1 MEQSSPA
8 MTPDDP
14 RLRDWVA
21 GRLSPAAAA
30 EVERIVRGSPALT
43 RAVDDLRAAMAAA
56 GGVAEDDVK
65 VAAEWRQIERERI
78 AAERSEA
85 REDIEALPRDAGG
98 AAAVRPPRPRTHWPL
113 AAMLAALAAGVLV
126 AVAVNRQI
134 DAARKRDAAALDA
147 ERRATAAVPPVA
159 AESAADFA
167 ATNQPPPVSAANAP
181 PEGLGVRVRLR
192 DGRARLLLEELLAD
206 SELRI
211 GSGAD
216 DRDEVAAERLTA
228 RGAPAAIDALLNA
241 LARRPDQFSLEAVS
255 VAAAGAADRGPD
267 AAETAPGTVLLVLEI
282 IDESSASPAGSG
294 GPGTR

>member
-14 RLRDWVA
+14 RLRDWIA
-21 GRLSPAAAA
+21 GRLSPSAAA
-30 EVERIVRGSPALT
+30 EVERVVRGSPALM
-43 RAVDDLRAAMAAA
+43 RAVDDLRAALAAA
-56 GGVAEDDVK
+56 GGVAGDDVQ

-78 AAERSEA
+78 ATERAEA
-85 REDIEALPRDAGG
+85 REDIEGLSRDAGG
-98 AAAVRPPRPRTHWPL
+98 TAVRPPRPRTYWPL

-147 ERRATAAVPPVA
+147 ERRATVAAPPVA
-159 AESAADFA
+159 AESAADAA
-167 ATNQPPPVSAANAP
+167 ATNQPPPVSAADAP

-211 GSGAD
+211 GGAD
-216 DRDEVAAERLTA
+216 DREEAAAERLAA
-228 RGAPAAIDALLNA
+228 RGAPVAIDALLAA

-255 VAAAGAADRGPD
+255 MAAAGAADRGPA

-282 IDESSASPAGSG
+282 IDGSSAAPAGSG

>member
-1 MEQSSPA
+1 
-8 MTPDDP
+8 
-14 RLRDWVA
+14 
-21 GRLSPAAAA
+21 
-30 EVERIVRGSPALT
+30 
-43 RAVDDLRAAMAAA
+43 
-56 GGVAEDDVK
+56 
-65 VAAEWRQIERERI
+65 
-78 AAERSEA
+78 
-85 REDIEALPRDAGG
+85 
-98 AAAVRPPRPRTHWPL
+98 
-113 AAMLAALAAGVLV
+113 MLAALAAGVLV